1 MNNIIITPT
10 LFQFDAPDHD
20 IVNIW
25 KGMEDA
31 KALNLTRSIGVSNF
45 AIDDINR
52 ILNETDTVP
61 AVNEIE
67 VIFFLHF
74 VISDLLILNF
84 IFCITG
90 DQNKYKKKRNLKIF
104 FL

>member
-1 MNNIIITPT
+1 
-10 LFQFDAPDHD
+10 
-20 IVNIW
+20 
-25 KGMEDA
+25 MEDA

-67 VIFFLHF
+67 VK
-74 VISDLLILNF
+74 NF
-84 IFCITG
+84 FCILLLVI
-90 DQNKYKKKRNLKIF
+90 Y
-104 FL
+104 

>member
-1 MNNIIITPT
+1 MSTLLLKFSESFYLNNIITPT

-67 VIFFLHF
+67 VKFFFFFILLL
-74 VISDLLILNF
+74 VI
-84 IFCITG
+84 
-90 DQNKYKKKRNLKIF
+90 Y
-104 FL
+104 

>member
-1 MNNIIITPT
+1 MSTLLLKFSESFYLNNIITPT

-67 VIFFLHF
+67 VFFYYYYF
-74 VISDLLILNF
+74 
-84 IFCITG
+84 FCILLLVT
-90 DQNKYKKKRNLKIF
+90 Y
-104 FL
+104 